1 MEHGTNIS
9 VFVHQQLMAY
19 VQKYVTIEMSSLSA
33 MDTTLVSKTSKESMY
48 VNSATRNLF
57 TKNKQNVCKFEPLF
71 LLMQRFA

>member
-33 MDTTLVSKTSKESMY
+33 MDTPLVSKTSKESMY

-57 TKNKQNVCKFEPLF
+57 TKNKYNVYKFEPLF
-71 LLMQRFA
+71 LLMQRFV

>member
-9 VFVHQQLMAY
+9 VFAHQQLMAY

-33 MDTTLVSKTSKESMY
+33 MDTTLVSETSKESMY
-48 VNSATRNLF
+48 DNYATRNLF

-71 LLMQRFA
+71 LSMQRFD

>member
-9 VFVHQQLMAY
+9 VFAHQQLMAY

-48 VNSATRNLF
+48 VNYATRNLF

-71 LLMQRFA
+71 LSMQRFA

>member
-9 VFVHQQLMAY
+9 VFAHQLLMAY

-33 MDTTLVSKTSKESMY
+33 MDTTLVSETSKESMY
-48 VNSATRNLF
+48 GNYATRNLF

-71 LLMQRFA
+71 LSMQRFA